1 MIAGP
6 TPAAATRAL
15 RDTLQRALS
24 CVTVAV
30 FAPQSN
36 ASRVE
41 LTLTCPLTLARGGHV
56 TLALGHYYV
65 LVSDAARD
73 ARRRWQARTTGYHYA
88 VDDADG
94 REILS
99 YHWHPTG
106 RSHATTPHL
115 HLGAGAGTL
124 RPELTKAHLAT
135 GPITPV
141 ALLTL
146 LLEHFAVR
154 PRRTDWPAVLE
165 RARRALEAP

>member
-30 FAPQSN
+30 FARQSGS
-36 ASRVE
+36 SRSE
-41 LTLTCPLTLARGGHV
+41 LSLTCPLALARGGHL
-56 TLALGHYYV
+56 TLTIWHYYL
-65 LVSDAARD
+65 LVADASHD
-73 ARRRWQARTTGYHYA
+73 ARRRWQARTTGYRYA
-88 VDDADG
+88 IEDADG
-94 REILS
+94 REILA

-106 RSHATTPHL
+106 RSHTTMPHL

-135 GPITPV
+135 GPVTPV

-146 LLEHFAVR
+146 LLEPFAVR
-154 PRRTDWPAVLE
+154 PRRTDWPAILE
-165 RARRALEAP
+165 RARQALEGR